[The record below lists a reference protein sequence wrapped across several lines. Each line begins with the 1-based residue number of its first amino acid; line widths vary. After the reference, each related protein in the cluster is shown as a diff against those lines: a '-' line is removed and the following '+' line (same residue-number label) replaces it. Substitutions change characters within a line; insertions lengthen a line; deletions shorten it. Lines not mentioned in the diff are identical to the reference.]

1 MDDSGEILATRKFAE
16 KDQIAFAAF
25 SGDVNPIHMDEIE
38 ARKLISGQRVVHG
51 IHGMLWGLDCLAL
64 SKTMSAA
71 SFQCK
76 FIKPIFLDEEVL
88 CIWFDSKNELVLSV
102 SGIVCSKLT
111 ILSSEK
117 IVPVNCVVASIE
129 SKQQP
134 STPSVSDFVKDRKI
148 PLLIYGQP
156 ILDKQ
161 ICPSLSLIFGNQ
173 IVCEIASLSTFVGM
187 EMPGLYSML
196 SSLKIEIVSQIDG
209 APEWTIGQYDKR
221 FNRLQLSVNTSN
233 ILGTV
238 DAFHF
243 PQSQEGKS
251 NTGVDKLDL
260 KNNEFA
266 HVNALVIGG
275 SRGLGNA
282 VARLL
287 CSGGGKVTITYNNGK
302 KEAVKFQDEM
312 LSLGLQCDVM
322 RLSVGKELSTELLG
336 MNFNQVYYFASPKI
350 FDRKT
355 SNFDHQQYARFH
367 DFYVSYFEQICNM
380 LAEIGARVNVFYPSS
395 VAADRVTPGMEEY
408 GKAKLM
414 GETLCEKINLE
425 GVLTVMYPRLPRLDT
440 DQTQSIVPI
449 KSQDPFSY
457 LLSHVRDM
465 SL

>member
-88 CIWFDSKNELVLSV
+88 CIWFNSKNELVLSV

-129 SKQQP
+129 SKQQA

-148 PLLIYGQP
+148 PFLIYGQP

-209 APEWTIGQYDKR
+209 ATEWTIAQYDKR

-243 PQSQEGKS
+243 PQGQEGKS
-251 NTGVDKLDL
+251 STGVDKLDL

-312 LSLGLQCDVM
+312 LSLGFQCDVM

-395 VAADRVTPGMEEY
+395 VAVDRVTSGMEEY

>member
-88 CIWFDSKNELVLSV
+88 CIWFNSKNELVLSV

-129 SKQQP
+129 SKQQA

-156 ILDKQ
+156 TLDKK

-209 APEWTIGQYDKR
+209 ATEWTIAQYDKR

-243 PQSQEGKS
+243 PQGQEGKS
-251 NTGVDKLDL
+251 STGVDKLDL

-312 LSLGLQCDVM
+312 LSLGFQCDVM
-322 RLSVGKELSTELLG
+322 RLSVGTELSTELLG
-336 MNFNQVYYFASPKI
+336 MNFNQLYYFASPKI

-395 VAADRVTPGMEEY
+395 VAVDRVTPGMEEY